1 MGAVFQRTLPEGL
14 EGLFELALDLRW
26 NKRMIY
32 DQIWERLDP
41 EAWERTHNPYLILQN
56 ISQDRLKEAAEDEKL
71 KGVLSLW
78 LQRRRW
84 SLEEQNWFEEMG
96 YSSSIGTIAYFSM
109 EFGLSE
115 ALPIYSGG
123 LGILAGDYLKTA
135 SDMGVPVVGV
145 GLLYQQGYFRQVL
158 SQDGSQIEAFPYNDP
173 MSLPIFPALKADGSW
188 LRIKFRLPGRS
199 IFIRVWQA
207 QVGRASLYLLDSN
220 DPLNSPWD
228 RAITANLYDP
238 GKERRLIQEIILG
251 FGGWMA
257 LEELGIDADICHLN
271 EGHAAFAIIARAY
284 SFMKKANVSISTALW
299 ATRAGNIFTTH
310 TPVAAGFDSF
320 EPGLI
325 RQYAQEYADLAGV
338 SLDELRKLG
347 RARQDGGEAPLV
359 MAVLATRGSYQV
371 NGVSRLHGEVSRK
384 IFQPLYPR
392 WPRQEVPVSHVTNGV
407 HLPSWASLPAY
418 AIWSQVCGDKRL
430 LKGREL
436 HCEEMSQIS
445 DLELWKFRSEARRGL
460 VDYVRKR
467 LARQLGEHAADAESI
482 RRAEQALDPSA
493 LTIGFARRFAP
504 YKRPTLLLRDKER
517 LSRMLQDRKRP
528 MQLIVAGKAHPHD
541 EEGRR
546 LVQEMA
552 GFASRPEI
560 SDRIVFLEDYDI
572 ALAQRLEPGVDLWI
586 NVPRR
591 PMEACG
597 TSGMKVL
604 ANGGLNLS
612 ELDGWWD
619 EAYNPEVGFALGD
632 GREHGNGVRAQD
644 WDAAEAEQLYR
655 MLENQILPEFYER
668 DLEGIPRAWVNRVRA
683 SMSTLTL
690 RFSSYRM
697 MREYVEKMYLP
708 SANAYRHRIANGA
721 RLASELYAWEKELT
735 ENWCDLHFGR
745 MSASREG
752 DLWAFEVQVFPGRMD
767 QEMIRVE
774 LYADPVDGGLPIR
787 AVMARKASF
796 EGTENGFLYECKV
809 PGDRPSGDYTPRI
822 VPYHPEASVPIEE
835 AHILWHH

>member
-26 NKRMIY
+26 NKRIIY

-41 EAWERTHNPYLILQN
+41 EAWERTHNPYMILQN
-56 ISQDRLKEAAEDEKL
+56 ISRERLEEAASDERLKE
-71 KGVLSLW
+71 VLRLW
-78 LQRRRW
+78 LGRRKW
-84 SLEEQNWFEEMG
+84 ALEEQNWFEEKG
-96 YSSSIGTIAYFSM
+96 YGSSIGTIAYFSM

-158 SQDGSQIEAFPYNDP
+158 AQDGSQIEAFPYNDP
-173 MSLPIFPALKADGSW
+173 MSLPVSPTLKPDGSW
-188 LRIKFRLPGRS
+188 VRIKFFLPGRS

-207 QVGRASLYLLDSN
+207 EVGRVKLYLLDSN

-251 FGGWMA
+251 FVGWMA
-257 LEELGIDADICHLN
+257 LDELGIDADICHLN
-271 EGHAAFAIIARAY
+271 EGHAAFAVIARAY
-284 SFMKKANVSISTALW
+284 AFMKRAKVPISVAIW
-299 ATRAGNIFTTH
+299 AIRAGNIFTTH

-320 EPGLI
+320 EPDLI
-325 RQYAQEYADLAGV
+325 RQYAQIYADMAGV
-338 SLDELRKLG
+338 SIDELRSLG
-347 RARQDGGEAPLV
+347 RVDPEGGKAPLV
-359 MAVLATRGSYQV
+359 MAVLATRGSYRV

-392 WPRQEVPVSHVTNGV
+392 WPRREVPVTHVTNGV
-407 HLPSWASLPAY
+407 HLPSWMSVPAY
-418 AIWSQVCGDKRL
+418 TIWSQTNIDKRL
-430 LKGREL
+430 IEESGPYF
-436 HCEEMSQIS
+436 EEMSQIS
-445 DLELWKFRSEARRGL
+445 DLELWKFRSEARIGL
-460 VDYVRKR
+460 VDYVRSR
-467 LARQLGEHAADAESI
+467 LVLQMEEHAADAESI
-482 RRAEQALDPSA
+482 ERSRQALDPNA

-504 YKRPTLLLRDKER
+504 YKRPTLLLKDKER

-528 MQLIVAGKAHPHD
+528 VQLIVAGKAHPHD

-552 GFASRPEI
+552 MFASSPEI
-560 SDRIVFLEDYDI
+560 SDRVVFLEDYDI
-572 ALAQRLEPGVDLWI
+572 ALAQKLEGGVDLWI

-619 EAYNPEVGFALGD
+619 EAYSPEVGFALGD
-632 GREHGNGVRAQD
+632 GREHEDGAEA
-644 WDAAEAEQLYR
+644 WDTTEAEQLYGI
-655 MLENQILPEFYER
+655 LENYVVPEFYER
-668 DLEGIPRAWVNRVRA
+668 DSEGIPRAWIGRVRA
-683 SMSTLTL
+683 SMSRLML

-697 MREYVEKMYLP
+697 MRDYIEKMYLP
-708 SANAYRHRIANGA
+708 SAVAYRRRIADGA
-721 RLASELYAWEKELT
+721 RLASELCSWEKKLA
-735 ENWCDLHFGR
+735 ENWSDLHFGR
-745 MSASREG
+745 MSATRNG
-752 DLWAFEVQVFPGRMD
+752 DSWTFEAQVYLGRMD
-767 QEMIRVE
+767 PEMIRVE
-774 LYADPVDGGLPIR
+774 LYADPVEGALPVR
-787 AVMARKASF
+787 VAMARKGSA
-796 EGTENGFLYECKV
+796 GGADDGFLYECKV
-809 PGDRPSGDYTPRI
+809 AGDRPSGDYTPRI
-822 VPYHPEASVPIEE
+822 IPYHPEASVPIED

>member
-1 MGAVFQRTLPEGL
+1 MGAVFQRTLPDGL

-56 ISQDRLKEAAEDEKL
+56 ISQERLNEAANDEKL
-71 KGVLSLW
+71 KSVLRLW
-78 LQRRRW
+78 LERRKW
-84 SLEEQNWFEEMG
+84 SIEEQNWFIEKG
-96 YSSSIGTIAYFSM
+96 YDSLLGTVAYFSM

-158 SQDGSQIEAFPYNDP
+158 AQDGSQIEAFPYNDP
-173 MSLPIFPALKADGSW
+173 MSLPVLPALKPDGSW

-207 QVGRASLYLLDSN
+207 QVGRVKLYLLDSN

-257 LEELGIDADICHLN
+257 LEALGIDPDICHLN
-271 EGHAAFAIIARAY
+271 EGHAAFAVIARAY
-284 SFMKKANVSISTALW
+284 SFMKKAKVPISVALW

-320 EPGLI
+320 EPDLI
-325 RQYAQEYADLAGV
+325 KQYAQMYANEAGI
-338 SLDELRKLG
+338 SLGELRNLG
-347 RARQDGGEAPLV
+347 RVRQDGGDASLV
-359 MAVLATRGSYQV
+359 MAILATRGSFMV
-371 NGVSRLHGEVSRK
+371 NGVSRLHGKVSQK

-392 WPRQEVPVSHVTNGV
+392 WPSQEVPITYVTNGV

-418 AIWSQVCGDKRL
+418 TIWSRIYGDKRL
-430 LKGREL
+430 LEGTCPHCDEL
-436 HCEEMSQIS
+436 SQIS
-445 DLELWKFRSEARRGL
+445 DIDLWNFRADARKSL
-460 VDYVRKR
+460 VDYVRSR
-467 LARQLGEHAADAESI
+467 LVRQMEEHAADAESI
-482 RRAEQALDPSA
+482 RRSGQALDPNA

-504 YKRPTLLLRDKER
+504 YKRPTLLLRDRER
-517 LSRMLQDRKRP
+517 LLRMLLNRDRP
-528 MQLIVAGKAHPHD
+528 VQLIVAGKAHPND
-541 EEGRR
+541 DEGRR
-546 LVQEMA
+546 LVREMA
-552 GFASRPEI
+552 SFASRPEI
-560 SDRIVFLEDYDI
+560 SDRVVFLEDYDI
-572 ALAQRLEPGVDLWI
+572 ALAQKLESGVDLWI

-604 ANGGLNLS
+604 INGGLNLS

-619 EAYNPEVGFALGD
+619 EAYNPEVGFAIGD
-632 GREHGNGVRAQD
+632 GREHEFDAKA
-644 WDAAEAEQLYR
+644 WDAAEAEQLYAI
-655 MLENQILPEFYER
+655 LESQVIPEFYGR
-668 DLEGIPRAWVNRVRA
+668 DQEGIPRRWIERVRA
-683 SMSTLTL
+683 SMSRLTL
-690 RFSSYRM
+690 EFSSYRM
-697 MREYVEKMYLP
+697 MREYVESMYLP
-708 SANAYRHRIANGA
+708 SAGAYRRRIKDGA
-721 RLASELYAWEKELT
+721 KLASELFNWDKELS
-735 ENWCDLHFGR
+735 ENWKDLRFGKLQ
-745 MSASREG
+745 ASREG
-752 DLWAFEVQVFPGRMD
+752 DSWSFEVQVFLGRMD
-767 QEMIRVE
+767 PNMIRVE
-774 LYADPVDGGLPIR
+774 LYADPIHEGH
-787 AVMARKASF
+787 AFKASMDRKETP
-796 EGTENGFLYECKV
+796 EGSSDGFLYECIA
-809 PGDRPSGDYTPRI
+809 PGDRPSGDFTPRI
-822 VPYHPEASVPIEE
+822 VPCHPEVSMPIEE